1 MLLIKRKM
9 INKKLKF
16 IVPIL
21 IVIIFGIIFANK
33 IDTSIKEREEEKR
46 ISSFFNFQKE
56 LIQDTPKLLPS
67 EGKISKEEYVGMLEI
82 PKINLRKG
90 FYSIDSKLN
99 TVNVGLEVIKNSKMP
114 DVENSELVIAGH
126 SGNGYLAFFKD
137 LNKIEKVDLIYIT
150 YQGYQYTYKLEST
163 TITDKNGEIE
173 IEKKVDSQTLILTTC
188 NPENR
193 DKEQLTLVSKLI
205 KKGKYK

>member
-1 MLLIKRKM
+1 M
-9 INKKLKF
+9 INRKLKF

-33 IDTSIKEREEEKR
+33 IDTFSKEKEEEKR

-137 LNKIEKVDLIYIT
+137 LNKIEKGDLIYIT
-150 YQGYQYTYKLEST
+150 YQGYKYTYKLEST

-188 NPENR
+188 NPSNR
-193 DKEQLTLVSKLI
+193 DKEQLTIVSKLI